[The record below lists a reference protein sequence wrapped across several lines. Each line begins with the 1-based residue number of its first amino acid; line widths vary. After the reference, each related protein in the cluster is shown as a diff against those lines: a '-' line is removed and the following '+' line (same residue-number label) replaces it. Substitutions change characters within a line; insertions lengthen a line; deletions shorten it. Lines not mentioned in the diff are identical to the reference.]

1 MSFAT
6 FTQKDTDKKVLVNL
20 NNITMILGKTQYST
34 TQYSTICFEDVNNFV
49 DVKETI
55 EEIKTRLD

>member
-20 NNITMILGKTQYST
+20 NNITMILEK